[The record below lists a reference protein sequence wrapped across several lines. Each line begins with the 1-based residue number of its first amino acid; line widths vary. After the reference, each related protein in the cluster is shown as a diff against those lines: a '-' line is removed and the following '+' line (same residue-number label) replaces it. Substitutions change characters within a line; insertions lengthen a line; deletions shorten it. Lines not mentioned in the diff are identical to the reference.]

1 MRVKFRILLY
11 KGDKR
16 LRKKDLEGIREPFWI
31 GVRYI
36 TEFKYLEA
44 TKWLLVAE
52 DSYEK
57 YLLLSLVHLSLGQEE
72 TAKEFAREAASK
84 PKSGVLKV
92 KVLNPE
98 GKEIEG
104 EKFLSLNSLL

>member
-16 LRKKDLEGIREPFWI
+16 LRKKDLESIKDPFWI
-31 GVRYI
+31 GIRYI

-57 YLLLSLVHLSLGQEE
+57 YLLLSLIHLSLGQEE
-72 TAKEFAREAASK
+72 TAKEFAREAAGK
-84 PKSGVLKV
+84 PKGLGISV
-92 KVLNPE
+92 KVLKPDGEEVE
-98 GKEIEG
+98 GD
-104 EKFLSLNSLL
+104 KFLSLNSIL